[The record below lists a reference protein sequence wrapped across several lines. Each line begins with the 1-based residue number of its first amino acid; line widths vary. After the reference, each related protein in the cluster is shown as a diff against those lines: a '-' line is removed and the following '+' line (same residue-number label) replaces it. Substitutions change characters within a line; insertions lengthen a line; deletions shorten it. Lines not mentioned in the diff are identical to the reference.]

1 MRYKIAILAVLI
13 IGFLCFN
20 ASAGCGKWVVR
31 DNTDYLQDP
40 LMDMN
45 DPGPSSASNP
55 NAMQGNAAEP
65 GEKTKAIAPANS
77 TSKPDLSGKWSIKL
91 NGTNNVS
98 ADLILIQ
105 SNDLADDGRDRIQGY
120 GSFKEKAQTIPIT
133 IAGFLS
139 DDTLDMDLE
148 LGFSNGASKS
158 NEKYVLRLANAGKTL
173 SGNYELFNSGV
184 LTEKGNASA
193 TRSEP

>member
-1 MRYKIAILAVLI
+1 MRYKIAILVVLI

-20 ASAGCGKWVVR
+20 ASAGCGRWVVR

-40 LMDMN
+40 LMDVN
-45 DPGPSSASNP
+45 DPGPSSASKP
-55 NAMQGNAAEP
+55 NATQGNTAESD
-65 GEKTKAIAPANS
+65 EKTKAIAPANS

-91 NGTNNVS
+91 NGINNVS

-120 GSFKEKAQTIPIT
+120 GSFKEKGLMIPIT
-133 IAGFLS
+133 TTGFLS
-139 DDTLDMDLE
+139 DDTLDMDLK
-148 LGFSNGASKS
+148 LGFGNGTSKS
-158 NEKYVLRLANAGKTL
+158 NGKYVLRLAKAGKTL
-173 SGNYELFNSGV
+173 SGSYELFNSGV

-193 TRSEP
+193 TRSEF